1 MEEHPFMEVLPLV
14 EVMANLPRVEITDKA
29 LSVLKLEAALSGMN
43 QKQTL
48 EALILR
54 GASPQALALVEE
66 KAVVEE
72 IPLMEVEEIPF
83 VEEKEIIPKTEVYP
97 LQTEKEVMETI
108 PEKAVQEAKTALAI
122 ILSELR
128 EDREPT
134 VNEIAA
140 KMGLTTTGLGRTL
153 AACGIK
159 AKNTHRDMKT
169 VRIYTKPMLAKIE
182 EILGQ
187 ADE

>member
-1 MEEHPFMEVLPLV
+1 MVFIPIIPFVSF
-14 EVMANLPRVEITDKA
+14 MAKIPRVEITDKA
-29 LSVLKLEAALSGMN
+29 LKVLKVEAALSGLP
-43 QKQTL
+43 QKEAL

-54 GASPQALALVEE
+54 GASSRTLALVEGKTVME
-66 KAVVEE
+66 VKPIVEDIPLVEVDVVEE
-72 IPLMEVEEIPF
+72 M
-83 VEEKEIIPKTEVYP
+83 EEKPKITQKKE
-97 LQTEKEVMETI
+97 TEVMETI

-159 AKNTHRDMKT
+159 AKNTHRDMQT

-182 EILGQ
+182 EIL
-187 ADE
+187 ETTK